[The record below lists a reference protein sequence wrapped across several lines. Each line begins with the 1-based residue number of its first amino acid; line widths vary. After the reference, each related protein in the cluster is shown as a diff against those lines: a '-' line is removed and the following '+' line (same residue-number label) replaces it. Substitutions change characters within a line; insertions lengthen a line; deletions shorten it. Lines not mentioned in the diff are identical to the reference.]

1 MLKRKEV
8 SSTSSLISHTS
19 YLKRKMPM
27 HFTLIELLVV
37 IAIIAILAG
46 MLLPA
51 LNSAREKARAVHC
64 LSNLKQLMQA
74 TQLYAEGY
82 KGKVPLYYNS
92 ADKSYWNKIMYD
104 NGFLPGFTFMAC
116 PSLYP
121 TKAKTGTWTQ
131 TYGMRSGVFAL
142 ASNQFSLFA
151 SNIVAVENKTA
162 TVRKFVKPSSAIIFA
177 DSLRN
182 HPTDKQPVQWYY
194 IDCYNTTITGDEG
207 RVCCSHSLKT
217 ANSAFADGHAAA
229 ATFPEIKA
237 SWTRGVVERKTL
249 AVFNLGISFGF

>member
-1 MLKRKEV
+1 MLKRKKV
-8 SSTSSLISHTS
+8 SAASSLIS
-19 YLKRKMPM
+19 YLKRR
-27 HFTLIELLVV
+27 FTLIELLVV

-74 TQLYAEGY
+74 AQLYAEGY

-116 PSLYP
+116 PSLFP

-162 TVRKFVKPSSAIIFA
+162 TVRKYVKPSSAIIFA

-182 HPTDKQPVQWYY
+182 HPSDKQPVQWYY

-207 RVCCSHSLKT
+207 RVCCSHTQKA

-229 ATFPEIKA
+229 ATFKEIKD